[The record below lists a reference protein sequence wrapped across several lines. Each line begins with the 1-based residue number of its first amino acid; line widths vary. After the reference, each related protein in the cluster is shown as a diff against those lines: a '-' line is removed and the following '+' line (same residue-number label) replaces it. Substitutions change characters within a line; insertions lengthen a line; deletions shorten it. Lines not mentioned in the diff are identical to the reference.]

1 MIMYLY
7 FYLVAFS
14 LVGYGFLSSRF
25 LNIDNN
31 NFGILGL
38 LGIINI
44 AVISYGTS
52 LFIKHGL
59 IFNSAVLLIG
69 VILFFLNLKRLKNL
83 KKELIYFI
91 LIFSILLLFITIGKN
106 HDDFPYYH
114 FPYIQL
120 LNDYPHPFGLGQ
132 LNNGFRSPSSVFF
145 ISSIFFLPKIGIYL
159 FHILPALI
167 LGFANIFLIKNIF
180 DKENFQKKKIISY
193 LSILF
198 FSFINIFFY
207 RLAEHGTDRSGM
219 ILILISII
227 CLISLTNKYNLIKSK
242 NQNNENLM
250 KIIIILICFAA
261 TIKPYFLINFLFFFS
276 FIYFK
281 QTRKIFLD
289 LFFTRT
295 FYFCLT
301 LIFFLLYYTFIN
313 SGCLVFPIKI
323 TCFENLS
330 WSINK
335 ELVTQTSI
343 WFELWS
349 KGGANP
355 NLVVDDRLEYI
366 SGFNWVA
373 NWFDNYFFNKVLDFI
388 VGVLFLSLIIFFIY
402 FKKKKLGNVKIKNIF
417 FIYFIILLLLLEWFF
432 KHPTLRY
439 GGYHLIAL
447 VIFVPLSLKLSNIN
461 IDYNFFIKRS
471 FIVIFLVITIFSARN
486 LIRLNNEN
494 SLYGFNPIKN
504 PNYKF
509 IGGDENFYYRYNEY
523 IKKNFENFETIELI
537 GQKILVIKK

>member
-1 MIMYLY
+1 M
-7 FYLVAFS
+7 
-14 LVGYGFLSSRF
+14 
-25 LNIDNN
+25 
-31 NFGILGL
+31 
-38 LGIINI
+38 
-44 AVISYGTS
+44 
-52 LFIKHGL
+52 
-59 IFNSAVLLIG
+59 
-69 VILFFLNLKRLKNL
+69 
-83 KKELIYFI
+83 
-91 LIFSILLLFITIGKN
+91 
-106 HDDFPYYH
+106 
-114 FPYIQL
+114 
-120 LNDYPHPFGLGQ
+120 
-132 LNNGFRSPSSVFF
+132 
-145 ISSIFFLPKIGIYL
+145 
-159 FHILPALI
+159 
-167 LGFANIFLIKNIF
+167 
-180 DKENFQKKKIISY
+180 
-193 LSILF
+193 
-198 FSFINIFFY
+198 
-207 RLAEHGTDRSGM
+207 
-219 ILILISII
+219 
-227 CLISLTNKYNLIKSK
+227 
-242 NQNNENLM
+242 
-250 KIIIILICFAA
+250 
-261 TIKPYFLINFLFFFS
+261 
-276 FIYFK
+276 
-281 QTRKIFLD
+281 
-289 LFFTRT
+289 
-295 FYFCLT
+295 
-301 LIFFLLYYTFIN
+301 
-313 SGCLVFPIKI
+313 I

-402 FKKKKLGNVKIKNIF
+402 FKKKKLGNLKSKNIF

-504 PNYKF
+504 PYYKF

>member
-1 MIMYLY
+1 MYLY

-114 FPYIQL
+114 LPYIQL

-227 CLISLTNKYNLIKSK
+227 CLISLTNKHNLIKSK

-281 QTRKIFLD
+281 
-289 LFFTRT
+289 
-295 FYFCLT
+295 
-301 LIFFLLYYTFIN
+301 
-313 SGCLVFPIKI
+313 
-323 TCFENLS
+323 
-330 WSINK
+330 
-335 ELVTQTSI
+335 
-343 WFELWS
+343 
-349 KGGANP
+349 
-355 NLVVDDRLEYI
+355 
-366 SGFNWVA
+366 
-373 NWFDNYFFNKVLDFI
+373 
-388 VGVLFLSLIIFFIY
+388 
-402 FKKKKLGNVKIKNIF
+402 KK
-417 FIYFIILLLLLEWFF
+417 
-432 KHPTLRY
+432 
-439 GGYHLIAL
+439 
-447 VIFVPLSLKLSNIN
+447 
-461 IDYNFFIKRS
+461 
-471 FIVIFLVITIFSARN
+471 
-486 LIRLNNEN
+486 
-494 SLYGFNPIKN
+494 
-504 PNYKF
+504 
-509 IGGDENFYYRYNEY
+509 
-523 IKKNFENFETIELI
+523 
-537 GQKILVIKK
+537 